1 MKLSARAERAAG
13 TTLASVFASCA
24 CVGNLRYTAPRNA
37 LFLAAMKPEKSAKL
51 VKVKRSGIHGRGVYA
66 RRKIKAG
73 QRIIEYAGERIDWPE
88 ALRRHPHDPQQPNH
102 TFYFTVDDETVID
115 GNANGNNARWI
126 NHGCAPNCEAE
137 LLEEDGAQRVF
148 IIALRDIAEGE
159 ELTYD
164 YGLEID
170 ARYTKKL
177 KKEFECRCG
186 SEDCR
191 GTMLAPKSK

>member
-1 MKLSARAERAAG
+1 
-13 TTLASVFASCA
+13 
-24 CVGNLRYTAPRNA
+24 
-37 LFLAAMKPEKSAKL
+37 MKPEKSAKL